1 MCQVHPILGG
11 LGTTAGTRIEQT
23 IEADVNV
30 EGIIGVSQSADV
42 LTGPAVRG
50 R

>member
-11 LGTTAGTRIEQT
+11 LGTTAGTRIGQT

-30 EGIIGVSQSADV
+30 EGIIGVSQYEYV
-42 LTGPAVRG
+42 LTVTAFRG